1 MELSTPGVWSDPH
14 ADGFL
19 AVKCTPA
26 HGKALPFAGQCRNG
40 GLGWFKRTAGASSP
54 SDEGSTT
61 DSQGCT
67 GSLYKRRGTFTAP
80 DCGSSRQKWEGPSLE
95 ATRPVQTS
103 AIVQRPPSQAVVGSW
118 HRPQAASRSGGGFR
132 DRVRTSCLQRCPN
145 DSGRSVA
152 VRGLAEVFSERGGSR
167 VSGNRAG
174 DGQGRFEV
182 DCSPRRLEVN
192 TKIGGSRA
200 RPRVGK

>member
-1 MELSTPGVWSDPH
+1 MELSTPGVRSDLH
-14 ADGFL
+14 VDGFL

-40 GLGWFKRTAGASSP
+40 GLGRFKRTAGASSP

-67 GSLYKRRGTFTAP
+67 GSRTRGGEPSPQLTAAAA
-80 DCGSSRQKWEGPSLE
+80 GKVGGPSLE

-103 AIVQRPPSQAVVGSW
+103 AIVQRPPSQAVVGSGR
-118 HRPQAASRSGGGFR
+118 RPQAASRSGGGFR
-132 DRVRTSCLQRCPN
+132 DRAQTACLQRCPN
-145 DSGRSVA
+145 GSERSVA

-182 DCSPRRLEVN
+182 SCSPRRLEVN

-200 RPRVGK
+200 RPRVAK